1 MDEFEER
8 VQQFNDLKQSLTKL
22 NEVFV
27 KMMPTFQDIVKND
40 VVLGQSAGQAFTS
53 EHWYGPDAAKIS
65 GLSTQSIPNM
75 KELIT

>member
-27 KMMPTFQDIVKND
+27 KLMPTFQDIVKND
-40 VVLGQSAGQAFTS
+40 VVLG
-53 EHWYGPDAAKIS
+53 
-65 GLSTQSIPNM
+65 
-75 KELIT
+75 